1 MQHFINFAPEII
13 NNDMEKKYTD
23 HSDWTNWPTDGQT
36 YGGNLVKVTN
46 DASFNDKTWTLTPKN

>member
-1 MQHFINFAPEII
+1 
-13 NNDMEKKYTD
+13 MEKKYTD

-36 YGGNLVKVTN
+36 YGGILVKVTN